1 MLARIFVLAFIVV
14 CAGCGERTSV
24 GDEPAPAEGDS
35 VRQPS
40 VVATVDMDRFRQDV
54 EQLSSDAFDGRSPS
68 SEGEQKT
75 TDYLIS
81 AFKASGLVGG
91 NQGNFLQEV
100 PLVEITAET
109 VSPMTFETSESEAP
123 LSLKDDVRVMWT
135 KRVVEKSSITDSA
148 VVFVGY
154 GIVAPEYDWNDYAGI
169 DVAGKTVV
177 MLVNDPGFAT
187 GDPEL
192 FNGRSMTYYGRWTY
206 KYEEAARQGAA
217 GVILVHELEA
227 AGYPWIVVSGGW
239 NGPQFDLESSDGNAS
254 RAAIE
259 SWITMPAA
267 VALFE
272 YAGHDYA
279 MLRAAAAEPGF
290 KPVEFPVTVSASV
303 ENRLKRS
310 KSNNVVALL
319 PGEVSDE
326 TVAFSAHWDHLGS
339 VDAGGADGIY
349 NGAVDNASGTAALL
363 EMARVL
369 SQEPRRRSYLF
380 LAVTAEESGL
390 LGSAWY
396 ARNPTVALE
405 KMAALINI
413 DAMGIIGPTRDVAVI
428 GYGSST
434 LEDILADI
442 AANQDR
448 VLAPESTP
456 EKGFFYRS
464 DHFNFAKYG
473 VPVLYAK
480 AGVDHREKGREY
492 GLAAAAKH
500 TAERYHQPS
509 DEIHDG
515 WDWRGMQEDLELY
528 LGVARVV
535 ARSDAWPQWREGNEF
550 KGVRDASTE
559 QRR

>member
-1 MLARIFVLAFIVV
+1 MLVRIFILALVV
-14 CAGCGERTSV
+14 AGAGCGERKSDAEDQASV
-24 GDEPAPAEGDS
+24 AAADAQA
-35 VRQPS
+35 QPT
-40 VVATVDMDRFRQDV
+40 VASVDMNRFRRDLEV
-54 EQLSSDAFDGRSPS
+54 LSSDAFGGRSPS
-68 SEGEQKT
+68 SQGEQKT
-75 TDYLIS
+75 TEYLINE
-81 AFKASGLVGG
+81 FKAAGLVGG
-91 NQGNFLQEV
+91 NDGGFLQEV
-100 PLVEITAET
+100 PLVEITANT
-109 VSPMTFETSESEAP
+109 LSPMTFESSESSESFTLADEA
-123 LSLKDDVRVMWT
+123 RVMWT
-135 KRVVEKSSITDSA
+135 KRVVEKSAIADSP

-187 GDPEL
+187 GDPDL

-206 KYEEAARQGAA
+206 KYEEASRQGAA

-239 NGPQFDLESSDGNAS
+239 NGPQFDLESADGNAS

-267 VALFE
+267 EALFR
-272 YAGHDYA
+272 YAGFNYA
-279 MLRAAAAEPGF
+279 ALRSAASKPGF
-290 KPVEFPVTVSASV
+290 KPIEFPVTVSASLS
-303 ENRLKRS
+303 NSLKRS
-310 KSNNVVALL
+310 KSNNVIAML
-319 PGEVSDE
+319 PGTISDE

-369 SQEPRRRSYLF
+369 SKESRRRSYLF

-396 ARNPTVALE
+396 ARNPTVTLE

-413 DAMGIIGPTRDVAVI
+413 DAMGVIGPTRDVAVI

-434 LEDILADI
+434 LEDVLSDV
-442 AANQDR
+442 AAAQDR

-492 GLAAAAKH
+492 GLAATAKH

-515 WDWRGMQEDLELY
+515 WDWRGMQEDLALY
-528 LGVARVV
+528 LGVARLV
-535 ARSDAWPQWREGNEF
+535 ANEDTWPQWREGNEF
-550 KGVRDASTE
+550 KGIRDASAD
-559 QRR
+559 QRQ